1 MGLVWIVYLHLSSS
15 QSVFGRLILTKHCR
29 CFGSGTQGAD
39 GAPHL
44 LQALSQSPM
53 LEELNFGGGSQ
64 IPAGAWQKLHGA
76 KWLNL
81 KKADFYR
88 CLVERNS

>member
-1 MGLVWIVYLHLSSS
+1 M
-15 QSVFGRLILTKHCR
+15 LTKHCR
-29 CFGSGTQGAD
+29 CFDGDTQGAD
-39 GAPHL
+39 GAADL
-44 LQALSQSPM
+44 FEVLSHSPM
-53 LEELNFGGGSQ
+53 LEELKIDGGSQ